1 MISSLKQAISHLFSS
16 KPRIEIFVRHCH
28 YSAASA
34 HKERFSTFSKEKCF
48 RNLLN
53 TIDPNRVNVTFFLDS
68 FYPSEQKHFITEQTQ
83 FSVVEIKAGTEAASF
98 LAMLDHVVSLSL
110 KPDTIV
116 YFLEDD
122 YVHRPGWLD
131 VLIEGL
137 TIPSVDYVTLF
148 DHRDKYFSPLY
159 SDLQSRI
166 FHTHSCHW
174 RTTPSTTN
182 TYAMRFAT
190 LIKHLPIHRAF
201 SEGRKITADHDKFC
215 RLREEGAVLISSIPG
230 FSTHVEPEFASP
242 CEDWEKV
249 LSKSLSLI

>member
-1 MISSLKQAISHLFSS
+1 MFGLFSFKR

-34 HKERFSTFSKEKCF
+34 HKERFATFNKEKCF

-53 TIDPNRVNVTFFLDS
+53 TITDRVNITFFLDTH
-68 FYPSEQKHFITEQTQ
+68 YPSEQKHFISEQAQ
-83 FSVVEIKAGTEAASF
+83 YPIVEIKAGNEASSF
-98 LAMLDHVVSLSL
+98 LAMLDYVAAKKL

-122 YVHRPGWLD
+122 YIHKQGWVD
-131 VLIEGL
+131 VLVEGL
-137 TIPSVDYVTLF
+137 EIPGVDYATLF
-148 DHRDKYFSPLY
+148 DHRDKYFFPSY
-159 SDLQSRI
+159 ADLKSKI
-166 FHTHSCHW
+166 FHTQSCHW

-182 TYAMRFAT
+182 TYAMRFET
-190 LIKHLPIHRAF
+190 LIKHLPVHKAF

-215 RLREEGAVLISSIPG
+215 KLGEMGAVLVSSIPG

-242 CEDWEKV
+242 CADWEEV
-249 LSKSLSLI
+249 LVHSLKDFKK